1 MALKPC
7 RECKKKVSTEAS
19 TCPSCGVPNPTKKTS
34 RDGLVNKMSE
44 SLGIETL
51 NGAFTEIIGKGST
64 IPIKT
69 AQVFSTAEDNQPAV
83 SIRVY
88 KGNSNKAVDNK
99 LLKQFE
105 INGIVP
111 AAKGVPQIEV
121 TFAIDEK
128 GFVIVSA
135 KDMGTGK
142 VTQREVGKIKIEKS
156 STVHE
161 PTFQYNAKKT
171 ASTLVNET
179 STFISGNKE
188 DSSVSENLAI
198 SFWLYFVGANF
209 FLNILTLFFP
219 DYVIVLSI
227 VWIIWMV
234 IFVQVLFE
242 EADKYKIEKQKIN
255 QPYGW
260 AIAAKVVSVLL
271 ILSAVGNSL
280 KYFR

>member
-142 VTQREVGKIKIEKS
+142 VTQREVGKIKIEMM
-156 STVHE
+156 TMINE
-161 PTFQYNAKKT
+161 AKATCK
-171 ASTLVNET
+171 LLGMKEET
-179 STFISGNKE
+179 QQFTGCALK
-188 DSSVSENLAI
+188 
-198 SFWLYFVGANF
+198 LYAQ
-209 FLNILTLFFP
+209 
-219 DYVIVLSI
+219 SI
-227 VWIIWMV
+227 
-234 IFVQVLFE
+234 E
-242 EADKYKIEKQKIN
+242 
-255 QPYGW
+255 
-260 AIAAKVVSVLL
+260 IAAKEKQTIVQSKVKTNSGTGSSGSNVMTIYDPVRDNNAL
-271 ILSAVGNSL
+271 IKRGQGLINGNCTLGDLSNC
-280 KYFR
+280 